1 MKDILAFLNWYL
13 VITLIGV
20 FSLPIAFRFFPRL
33 GSRGYALIRPIS
45 LLVWGFAFWLL
56 CSLGVLQNDLGGVLT
71 AFGLLIL
78 FSVLLM
84 RKSKWKDL
92 GAWIRQNWRFIL
104 VAEIVFFTLFTLWT
118 LVRAA
123 NPEAAYTEKPMEMA
137 FINSILRSETFPP
150 QDPWLSGYAISY
162 YYFGYVIVSML
173 IRVTGVTTSV
183 AFNLSSSLWFGM
195 TGLAAY
201 GILHDLLTAWQETR
215 QKNKPSELAEKKSG
229 FIRIGAILGPFFLL
243 VIGNLEGFFEL
254 LYARKVFWK
263 VGSDGVLTSRFWNW
277 LGILEL
283 NVPPTQPVSW
293 IPNRSTGWIW
303 WRGSRVIQDLSI
315 SGGNI
320 EVIDEFPFFTYLI
333 SDLHPHL
340 LAMPFCLL
348 AISLALNLFLSRED
362 SDFPFPLSFKW
373 LASWKSWIT
382 LLILG
387 SLAFFNTWDFPIYV
401 GLYALVVV
409 YKRIQLTGWGWRRV
423 WEFIQC
429 GLVLGIGGGILFLPF
444 YLGFQ
449 SQAGGLLP
457 SLEYITRGIN
467 FWVMFGIFLSLLLI
481 WLIKQVRDK
490 ELSFSWRKSAKIVTI
505 AVVGIFLASILWA
518 LLIISFSAIGDGLAA
533 SSNPQLATLGNKLVL
548 GGTAFVG
555 LHENY
560 PTAVILQKA
569 ILRRLASPGTW
580 ITLTVLLFLTF
591 GFLTGTARKKPSEI
605 TSHEGSQ
612 KDQSPANIK
621 VFILFL
627 ILIGTLLTLFPE
639 FFYLR
644 DQFGARMNT
653 IFKFYFQA
661 WIFWSLAAAF
671 VSVELFNSLKRWRY
685 VVFSIFWS
693 ALIIGGLAYP
703 VLMVLNKTNNF
714 TPAVWTLDGN
724 DYIARYTPD
733 EYAAMQWLS
742 NRNVGVVAEAIGG
755 SYTDYARVSTRT
767 GFPTV
772 LGWPG
777 HESQWRGGASEMGS
791 RYEDIQMLYE
801 TDIFDEANMIIKQYN
816 IRYVYLGNLE
826 RILYNV
832 NQVKFDTFLDT
843 VYSNS
848 SVIIYEVPLNPGE

>member
-1 MKDILAFLNWYL
+1 LKDILGFLSWYL
-13 VITLIGV
+13 VITLIGL
-20 FSLPIAFRFFPRL
+20 FSLPIAFRLFSRL
-33 GSRGYALIRPIS
+33 GSRGYALIRPLS
-45 LLVWGFAFWLL
+45 LLVWGFAFWLM

-71 AFGLLIL
+71 AFGFLIL

-84 RKSKWKDL
+84 RKGKWKEL
-92 GAWIRQNWRFIL
+92 GAWIKQNWRFIL
-104 VAEIVFFTLFTLWT
+104 VTEIVFFVMFTLWT

-123 NPEAAYTEKPMEMA
+123 NPDAAYTEKPMEMA
-137 FINSILRSETFPP
+137 FINSILRSEKFPP
-150 QDPWLSGYAISY
+150 NDPWLSGYAISY

-173 IRVTGVTTSV
+173 IRVTGVATSV

-201 GILHDLLTAWQETR
+201 GILHDLLNAWQQTR
-215 QKNKPSELAEKKSG
+215 QMDKPGVLTEKKSG
-229 FIRIGAILGPFFLL
+229 FIRTGALLGPFFLL
-243 VIGNLEGFFEL
+243 ILGNLEGFLEL
-254 LYARKVFWK
+254 LYARRVFWK

-293 IPNRSTGWIW
+293 ILNRSTGWIW

-348 AISLALNLFLSRED
+348 AISLTFNLFLSREN
-362 SDFPFPLSFKW
+362 SDFPFPFSFKW
-373 LASWKSWIT
+373 LASWRSWMT

-401 GLYALVVV
+401 GLFALVVV
-409 YKRIQLTGWGWRRV
+409 YKRIQTTGWGWRRV

-467 FWVMFGIFLSLLLI
+467 FWVMFGTFLSLLLI

-490 ELSFSWRKSAKIVTI
+490 ELPFSWKKSAQIVTI
-505 AVVGIFLASILWA
+505 VVIGIFLFSILWA
-518 LLIISFSAIGDGLAA
+518 LLIISFSSIGGNLAISG
-533 SSNPQLATLGNKLVL
+533 NPQIAALGTKLAL
-548 GGTAFVG
+548 GGSAFIG

-560 PTAVILQKA
+560 PTAVILQTA
-569 ILRRLASPGTW
+569 IQRRLTSPGTW
-580 ITLTVLLFLTF
+580 ITLTALLFLTL
-591 GFLTGTARKKPSEI
+591 GFLAGTSRKNSLLI
-605 TSHEGSQ
+605 TSDDSP
-612 KDQSPANIK
+612 KNDQSPANIK

-627 ILIGTLLTLFPE
+627 ILIGTVLTFFPE

-661 WIFWSLAAAF
+661 WIFWSLAAGF
-671 VSVELFNSLKRWRY
+671 ISVELFNSLKRWRY
-685 VVFSIFWS
+685 LVFSIFWS
-693 ALIIGGLAYP
+693 ALILGGLAYP
-703 VLMVLNKTNNF
+703 VLMLLNKTNNF
-714 TPAVWTLDGN
+714 TPVVWTLNGN

-733 EYAAMQWLS
+733 EYAAMEWLS
-742 NRNVGVVAEAIGG
+742 DKNVGVVAEAIGG

-777 HESQWRGGASEMGS
+777 HESQWRGGATEMGS
-791 RYEDIQMLYE
+791 RYEDIKKLYE
-801 TDIFDEANMIIKQYN
+801 TDFAEEANGILKQYN

-832 NQVKFDTFLDT
+832 NQAKFDASLNTI
-843 VYSNS
+843 YSNS
-848 SVIIYEVPLNPGE
+848 SVIIYEVP